1 MAEPALRLDPAP
13 AADAPA
19 PAQVSLTAAAAAHVK
34 EYAQLHDRPAAM
46 RIGVRTSSCSAY
58 AYTFDLLDDATA
70 ADHIARCHG
79 VKVIIDGKSHAFLAG
94 TEIDYRREGIQ
105 EGFCFTNP
113 NVKGTCGCGESFT
126 V

>member
-1 MAEPALRLDPAP
+1 MAAPALELPP
-13 AADAPA
+13 AAAGA
-19 PAQVSLTAAAAAHVK
+19 AELRLTAAAAAHVK
-34 EYAQLHDRPAAM
+34 RFAREQGREAAM

-58 AYTFDLLDDATA
+58 AYTFELKDDAA
-70 ADHIARCHG
+70 PEDFVAECDG
-79 VKVIIDGKSHAFLAG
+79 VRVIVDAKSHLFLAG